1 MVIHKRYLRKKIP
14 LVLSLAFSLLLLLA
28 GCTKDKNLPF
38 YQFEVNPKTIL
49 IVDDVRYIEDTDVI
63 RCHPSAFG
71 LFWKFNGEIGDTIGV
86 CGGDNAKRGGGFDVC
101 RIEGD
106 EECHF
111 LYVQPNQFVFGP
123 YYTYFCVREDLQ
135 ITPPSKETVSFVAL
149 GSKDAENISVR
160 VDDSAMIASLLEAFH
175 GESIQA
181 LDGGEWMF
189 GSLIMHHKEF
199 PFLQCEIKC
208 CYSTKQE
215 ISYCQNQDHEWF
227 VLPAEWY
234 GVISEHGFPAKKE

>member
-101 RIEGD
+101 QIEGD

-111 LYVQPNQFVFGP
+111 LYVQQLHLRNRYLLLHLVLKIRKAF
-123 YYTYFCVREDLQ
+123 
-135 ITPPSKETVSFVAL
+135 PSGWMT
-149 GSKDAENISVR
+149 
-160 VDDSAMIASLLEAFH
+160 LL
-175 GESIQA
+175 
-181 LDGGEWMF
+181 
-189 GSLIMHHKEF
+189 
-199 PFLQCEIKC
+199 
-208 CYSTKQE
+208 
-215 ISYCQNQDHEWF
+215 
-227 VLPAEWY
+227 
-234 GVISEHGFPAKKE
+234 